1 MRWNVKTKEQIQ
13 YAFSTVAFIFGMV
26 LVGVS
31 CFAIEPLGI
40 VDATIITIFGLVLSF
55 VGAVFGINMHFDN
68 ELSKFKTEIRTEF
81 EEEKRSLHR
90 TNNASNE
97 DIQED

>member
-31 CFAIEPLGI
+31 CFAIEPLGV

-68 ELSKFKTEIRTEF
+68 ELSKFKAEIRTEF

-90 TNNASNE
+90 TNNACNE

>member
-1 MRWNVKTKEQIQ
+1 MTWDVKTKEKIQ

-26 LVGVS
+26 LVAVS
-31 CFAIEPLGI
+31 AFALEPLGV

-68 ELSKFKTEIRTEF
+68 ELSNFKAQVREEI
-81 EEEKRSLHR
+81 HR
-90 TNNASNE
+90 QINTTPNNE